1 MEQKHIEI
9 KRLPPAAIRN
19 TQTTVNKT
27 FSNGVS
33 VMDTMLKLVRRE
45 MRIQDFPKVKVGRQT
60 ESEEWYAV
68 DNRRCFLFK
77 VVCPLLGIDLVE
89 VDIINWTSEFGCKI
103 NQAARVGNVW
113 TTDDASVERVR
124 DELKLLLSSQE
135 MSGRIALH
143 SGAVEE
149 PGR

>member
-1 MEQKHIEI
+1 MPAPPGKTSTSGIRREHGFSGMEQKHIEI

-45 MRIQDFPKVKVGRQT
+45 MRIQDFPKVKVGRHT

-113 TTDDASVERVR
+113 ATDDASV
-124 DELKLLLSSQE
+124 DK
-135 MSGRIALH
+135 G
-143 SGAVEE
+143 
-149 PGR
+149 PG